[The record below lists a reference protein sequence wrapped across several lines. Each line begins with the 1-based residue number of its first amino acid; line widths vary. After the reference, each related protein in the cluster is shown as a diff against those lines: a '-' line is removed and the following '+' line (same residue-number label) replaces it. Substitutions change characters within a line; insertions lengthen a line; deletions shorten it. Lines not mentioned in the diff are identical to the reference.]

1 MTTTAE
7 ILQKARDL
15 ISDEKNWTQGD
26 YARIGRRGVL
36 PAADDHLPADA
47 DCFCA
52 VGSICRVAGMT
63 IREAEASA
71 AWDFLNAEAEFGEL
85 HEFNDSHTHAEVLDL
100 FDRAIKRAI
109 SAEEAA

>member
-15 ISDEKNWTQGD
+15 ISDEKNWTKGE
-26 YARIGRRGVL
+26 YARNERGSFIDYDSKS
-36 PAADDHLPADA
+36 AT
-47 DCFCA
+47 CFCS
-52 VGSICRVAGMT
+52 VGALLKVSPAERARDAFFFLSQECEETAGQLVV
-63 IREAEASA
+63 R
-71 AWDFLNAEAEFGEL
+71 
-85 HEFNDSHTHAEVLDL
+85 FNDTHTHAEVLDL